1 MKKNDLLNDDF
12 FDEEIAEFLNCY
24 TAEQAPEEKID
35 LTIDSL
41 RKYMPPKKTKNRM
54 VEIIRNEI
62 TYIDK
67 FHFIATFILVLVG
80 LSASMLPKVSMYN
93 VLMLIS
99 PIPMIIGMFE
109 LVKSKKDNMWEI
121 EKSCKYSYSKIVLA
135 RLIIITSFSLIINI
149 GLLVIYGYGAS
160 GDMLCKMLFSIIV
173 PVCTIS
179 SINLY
184 LLGKVNSN
192 NSLIAT
198 LTIWI
203 SIIGTGEIVIEP
215 YLEGAN
221 IIGLII
227 TMVIA
232 VGVFAFAAY
241 EFYCKSIKFEGDEML
256 WN

>member
-1 MKKNDLLNDDF
+1 MKKTDLLNDDF
-12 FDEEIAEFLNCY
+12 FDNEIAEFLNCY
-24 TAEQAPEEKID
+24 TAEQVPEEKID

-67 FHFIATFILVLVG
+67 FHFIAALILVVAG
-80 LSASMLPKVSMYN
+80 LSVSMVSKVSMYN
-93 VLMLIS
+93 VLMIIS

-135 RLIIITSFSLIINI
+135 RLIIITSFSVIINI
-149 GLLVIYGYGAS
+149 GLLIIYGYGAS
-160 GDMLCKMLFSIIV
+160 GDMLCRMLFSIIV
-173 PVCTIS
+173 PVCTIA
-179 SINLY
+179 SINLF
-184 LLGKVNSN
+184 LLGKVNSS

-198 LTIWI
+198 LIVWV
-203 SIIGTGEIVIEP
+203 SVIGTSKLVTVP
-215 YLEGAN
+215 YLEEAK
-221 IIGLII
+221 IMSLII
-227 TMVIA
+227 TIVVSM
-232 VGVFAFAAY
+232 GVFAFTAY